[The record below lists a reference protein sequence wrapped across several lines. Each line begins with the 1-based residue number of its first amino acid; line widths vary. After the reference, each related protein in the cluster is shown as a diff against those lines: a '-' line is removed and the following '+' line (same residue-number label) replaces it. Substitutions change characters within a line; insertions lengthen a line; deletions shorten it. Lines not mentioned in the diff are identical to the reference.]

1 VRVKACGFAIALTV
15 PLAAGAIGLA
25 QVSAQGLA
33 QVPPPPPIAAP
44 PPGFVPPFEI
54 MRTVRAAGMDP
65 LAPPLREGTTYVL
78 RATDY
83 RGILMRVVVDAN
95 TGTIRAVNRIV
106 PGPTMPGQIGMMAP
120 PYGAPPRG
128 ALPPYGPPPEFD
140 SSPLPPN
147 GQASLP
153 PPPFAPRAP
162 AARDGAHSNSPP
174 LPRPRPA
181 TVASRKAAE
190 DANHAVAPS
199 AVPNVAAST
208 AQNADKQ
215 TDAKSSVTTVMP
227 APVVTPAPAAAPVPV
242 KSAKAPP
249 SPPIND

>member
-1 VRVKACGFAIALTV
+1 MRVKAFGTAIALSI

-54 MRTVRAAGMDP
+54 MRTVRAAGLDP

-106 PGPTMPGQIGMMAP
+106 PGPIMPGQIGMMAP
-120 PYGAPPRG
+120 PNGSPPRD

-140 SSPLPPN
+140 GSPLPPDD
-147 GQASLP
+147 QASLP

-162 AARDGAHSNSPP
+162 VARDGAHSYMPP

-181 TVASRKAAE
+181 SLASRKAGE
-190 DANHAVAPS
+190 DANHDVAPS
-199 AVPNVAAST
+199 AVPRGAAST

-215 TDAKSSVTTVMP
+215 PDAKSNVTT
-227 APVVTPAPAAAPVPV
+227 VTPAPALVPLPV
-242 KSAKAPP
+242 KPAKAPP
-249 SPPIND
+249 GPPIND